1 MDDEKTNKTATTA
14 NALPS
19 TMTEKSKVAK
29 AKETLK
35 EPSKIKNWYVD
46 YIASDYM
53 FTSIYV
59 AVLLTIKV
67 YFNLD
72 WDRFFLGITLFYI
85 IFAGV
90 TISKVGTTVAN
101 YYNKKAKLMELI
113 ANTNDLR
120 NVRL

>member
-1 MDDEKTNKTATTA
+1 MADETAKIAPTA
-14 NALPS
+14 SVLPC
-19 TMTEKSKVAK
+19 EPSKLRK

-35 EPSKIKNWYVD
+35 EPSKIRNWYFD

-53 FTSIYV
+53 FTSVYV

-72 WDRFFLGITLFYI
+72 WTRFFDGITLFYV

-90 TISKVGTTVAN
+90 TISKVGTTVCN